1 TSNGRVRAEG
11 VRGAFD
17 ASTSN
22 GSVDA
27 TADELRPGGVR
38 VSTSN
43 GGITVRLAG
52 AANARLMARTSNSS
66 ISTDFDVTSRGVSDK
81 HRLEGT
87 IGSGGPVLDLST
99 SNGSIR
105 VVKR

>member
-1 TSNGRVRAEG
+1 
-11 VRGAFD
+11 
-17 ASTSN
+17 
-22 GSVDA
+22 VDA
-27 TADELRPGGVR
+27 ALDELRPGGVR

-43 GGITVRLAG
+43 GGITVRLAR
-52 AANARLMARTSNSS
+52 AVNARLMARTSNAS
-66 ISTDFDVTSRGVSDK
+66 ISSDFDVTERGASDK

-105 VVKR
+105 VVKQ